1 MADRFPLILNTS
13 ANQIQEIASGDQL
26 DLSGNNIANAGVI
39 TATSFVGSGAALTG
53 IDATAIKD
61 SGGNVKVQAQ
71 ASGAVYTGIHTFNS
85 DLDVD
90 GHTNLDNVSVA
101 GVVTATTFSGSG
113 ASLTGIVNG
122 NISASAAIAGTKIS
136 PNFGSQNIVTTG
148 TLGSDD
154 ITITGTK
161 PKLVLND
168 SNNENDFHIQNDDG
182 TFAIKDID
190 SNTGRLVIASNG
202 QTTISGNCDF
212 GAGIDVTGNVIAS
225 GNVTAVDGTFT
236 GDVSIGGTL
245 TYEDVTNIDS
255 IGIITARSDIKVG
268 TAVTITSAGAG
279 FFAGIVTAS
288 SFVKRDGSAVGGVT
302 SDATYNTIGGTGAG
316 NALTSNARDNT
327 FFGHEAGNDVTSGDY
342 NSIFGAGAGE
352 LISTGGHNT
361 LLGADAGRRMISA
374 SDNVCVGK
382 AAGEKLGSSGSGLV
396 SGSVIIGKEAASQ
409 LTTGSYNV
417 MVGYQAGQ
425 HVQSGRSNICMGYL
439 AGQGAYNNST
449 GQYNIA
455 IGEISLYTVQ
465 NGSFNHVMGRY
476 AGHSITTGSYNICI
490 GDKAGAVNTYAGNS
504 GDLTTG
510 SNNIIIGKEAQ
521 ASSATVSN
529 EITFGNASV
538 TRFRIPGIG
547 VDLTGPIGITTE
559 ALVKT
564 NGQTAS
570 LDLSKDDHKVTATG
584 TVTIDVTGG
593 TEAGS
598 HTLRIVNSGITTVGF
613 STYFLFPS
621 GGAPNI
627 PIASGTISLI
637 SFTVHRAGAV
647 GVSTQLLSGAS
658 VSFA

>member
-1 MADRFPLILNTS
+1 M
-13 ANQIQEIASGDQL
+13 
-26 DLSGNNIANAGVI
+26 
-39 TATSFVGSGAALTG
+39 
-53 IDATAIKD
+53 
-61 SGGNVKVQAQ
+61 
-71 ASGAVYTGIHTFNS
+71 
-85 DLDVD
+85 
-90 GHTNLDNVSVA
+90 
-101 GVVTATTFSGSG
+101 
-113 ASLTGIVNG
+113 
-122 NISASAAIAGTKIS
+122 
-136 PNFGSQNIVTTG
+136 
-148 TLGSDD
+148 
-154 ITITGTK
+154 
-161 PKLVLND
+161 
-168 SNNENDFHIQNDDG
+168 
-182 TFAIKDID
+182 
-190 SNTGRLVIASNG
+190 
-202 QTTISGNCDF
+202 
-212 GAGIDVTGNVIAS
+212 
-225 GNVTAVDGTFT
+225 
-236 GDVSIGGTL
+236 